1 METNTSSPARAKLF
15 LHGRSQAVRLP
26 KEFRFEG
33 TEVFVRRVGADVVLS
48 RQPKAPM
55 QSLLDTVTEFE
66 VGFTL
71 ERSQPAQPDVR
82 EALFDT
88 KKDLAKRRATR

>member
-1 METNTSSPARAKLF
+1 MPVETKTPSPARAKLF

-48 RQPKAPM
+48 KQPKAPM
-55 QSLLDTVTEFE
+55 QSLLDAVTEFE
-66 VGFTL
+66 GGFTL
-71 ERSQPAQPDVR
+71 ERSQPVQPDVR
-82 EALFDT
+82 ETLFDNP
-88 KKDLAKRRATR
+88 RR

>member
-1 METNTSSPARAKLF
+1 MKPHADPVARAKLF

-48 RQPKAPM
+48 AQAKAPM
-55 QSLLDTVTEFE
+55 QDLIDALDGFE
-66 VGFTL
+66 PGL
-71 ERSQPAQPDVR
+71 ELSRQQPAQADVR
-82 EALFDT
+82 EPLLT
-88 KKDLAKRRATR
+88 RRKG

>member
-1 METNTSSPARAKLF
+1 MATITSSPARATLF

-48 RQPKAPM
+48 KQPKAPM
-55 QSLLDTVTEFE
+55 QSLLDAVTEFE
-66 VGFTL
+66 DGFTL
-71 ERSQPAQPDVR
+71 ERSQPVQPDVR
-82 EALFDT
+82 ETLFDT
-88 KKDLAKRRATR
+88 MKDLAKRRATR

>member
-1 METNTSSPARAKLF
+1 METNTLPPARAKLF

-48 RQPKAPM
+48 KQPKAPM
-55 QSLLDTVTEFE
+55 QSLLDAVQEFE
-66 VGFTL
+66 AGFIL
-71 ERSQPAQPDVR
+71 DRAQPVQSDVR
-82 EALFDT
+82 EALFGKPT
-88 KKDLAKRRATR
+88 P